1 MTIKSK
7 VKKNMQKC
15 KSLDKVSFKLSMEYS
30 SDEKLDLM
38 LEAKTYLM
46 LEGK

>member
-7 VKKNMQKC
+7 VKKNAKKC

-30 SDEKLDLM
+30 TDGKL
-38 LEAKTYLM
+38 YCPF
-46 LEGK
+46 